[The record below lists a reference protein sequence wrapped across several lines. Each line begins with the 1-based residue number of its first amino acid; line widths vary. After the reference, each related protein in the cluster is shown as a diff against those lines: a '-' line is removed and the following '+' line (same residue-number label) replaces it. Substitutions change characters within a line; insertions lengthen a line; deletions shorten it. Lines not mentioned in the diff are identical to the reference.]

1 MKYLMLAAAV
11 SLMSTAAVA
20 QNITWKPV
28 TSGNT
33 QWGNAPKSSIG
44 YRQIG
49 PTTYGTDGS
58 TEYRSGNSTVTNSG
72 ATGVHI
78 GQAYFETAP
87 DGTKKTCQK
96 IGENT
101 FCSWK

>member
-1 MKYLMLAAAV
+1 MKYLMLVAAA
-11 SLMSTAAVA
+11 LLSTAASA

-28 TSGNT
+28 TSGT
-33 QWGNAPKSSIG
+33 MQWGNAPKSSIG

-58 TEYRSGNSTVTNSG
+58 TEYRAGNSTVTNNGS
-72 ATGVHI
+72 TGVHV
-78 GQAYFETAP
+78 GQAYYETAP
-87 DGTKKTCQK
+87 DGTRKVCQT
-96 IGENT
+96 IGDNT